1 MGILDY
7 IFPKRCINCKKQGDY
22 LCPNCFTFISFD
34 TKNICLVCKKQ
45 SLTNFTHKY
54 CRNKHTIDGC
64 FSGIRNNY
72 IAKKLIFS
80 FKNKPYLTDLQS
92 FLIDLLYESL
102 IQNESFMKLIKKTNF
117 VLVPVPLQR
126 NALRKRGYNQAQ
138 ILAKGLNKKFKMKV
152 LNFEKIEKETKNV
165 FIVDDLINTGKTLED
180 LAFILKKKGI
190 KQVFGLILAGK

>member
-22 LCPNCFTFISFD
+22 ICPNCFTFLSFD
-34 TKNICLVCKKQ
+34 AKNICLVCKKQ

-54 CRNKHTIDGC
+54 CRNKQTIDGC

-92 FLIDLLYESL
+92 FLVDLLYESL
-102 IQNESFMKLIKKTNF
+102 IQNENFMQLIKKTNF
-117 VLVPVPLQR
+117 ILVPVPLSGKI
-126 NALRKRGYNQAQ
+126 LRKRGYNQAQ
-138 ILAKGLNKKFKMKV
+138 ILAKGLGKKFKMKA
-152 LNFEKIEKETKNV
+152 LSLEKVNKESKSV
-165 FIVDDLINTGKTLED
+165 FIVDDLVNTGKTLEN
-180 LAFILKKKGI
+180 LAFVLKKKGI
-190 KQVFGLILAGK
+190 KKVFGLTLAR

>member
-22 LCPNCFTFISFD
+22 ICPNCFTFLSFD

-54 CRNKHTIDGC
+54 CRKKYAIDGC

-72 IAKKLIFS
+72 IAKKLIFG
-80 FKNKPYLTDLQS
+80 FKNKPYLTDLQT
-92 FLIDLLYESL
+92 FLVDLLYESL

-117 VLVPVPLQR
+117 VLVPAPLSGDI
-126 NALRKRGYNQAQ
+126 LRKRGYNQAQ
-138 ILAKGLNKKFKMKV
+138 ILAKGIGKKFKMKV
-152 LNFEKIEKETKNV
+152 LNFGKIEKEDKNV
-165 FIVDDLINTGKTLED
+165 FIIDDLVNSGKTLEN
-180 LAFILKKKGI
+180 LAFTLKKKGI
-190 KQVFGLILAGK
+190 RQIFGLTFAR

>member
-22 LCPNCFTFISFD
+22 LCPNCFTFLSFD

-54 CRNKHTIDGC
+54 CRKKYKIDGC

-72 IAKKLIFS
+72 IAKKLISS

-102 IQNESFMKLIKKTNF
+102 IQSESFMKLIKKTNF
-117 VLVPVPLQR
+117 VLVPVPLSGEM
-126 NALRKRGYNQAQ
+126 LRKRGYNQAE
-138 ILAKGLNKKFKMKV
+138 ILSKGLGKKLNIKILNLEKV
-152 LNFEKIEKETKNV
+152 NIETKNV
-165 FIVDDLINTGKTLED
+165 FIVDDLINTGKTLEN
-180 LAFILKKKGI
+180 LAFVLKKKG
-190 KQVFGLILAGK
+190 V